1 MTKNT
6 SKLPNVS
13 RISEI
18 LRFHWKYAMRHPKL
32 VATSFTVGPASI
44 VAERYLAPILI
55 ASLLNDI
62 QQGAASLSASLWII
76 IGYALLQLVAFVI
89 GYRINLYAMWSLQIA
104 GARDI
109 YKDSYE
115 VVSRHSMR
123 FPYDRFAGSLVSQIT
138 KTSNAFMSF
147 WNMVVFDIMFVVVSI
162 LATLIGVSFIAPWLA
177 IALFVFVIIF
187 GVTAFYGNRFLRPRQ
202 KKRSESYSAISAQ
215 LSDSIT
221 NMFTVKTE
229 SKEAFE
235 TQTSRQRTR
244 HHARGQGNVRNGIM
258 TTTSIT
264 AGVTAFARIAALVF
278 SIWAVQQGM
287 ANAAEVYLLLT
298 FAFNLI
304 GEMWNINSS
313 IRTVYQIV
321 GDSEEMFDIM
331 NTPLDIKDKAHKT
344 LKITEGSLALESI
357 AFAHKNGAAVF
368 EKLSLSIPAGQ
379 HVGIVGRSGA
389 GKTTLTKL
397 LLRLAEP
404 DSGEILIDG
413 QNIHTVSQ
421 KSLHKAIAYVPQEPL
436 LFHRTLRENIS
447 YGNPKAS
454 LEEIKQAAQKA
465 NALEFIEKLPEGF
478 DTLVGERGVK
488 LSGGQRQ
495 RIAIARAILKDA
507 PILILDEAT
516 SALDSES
523 EKLIQDALQT
533 LMKDRT
539 SIVIAHR
546 LSTIA
551 KLDRILVMNE
561 GAVVEDG
568 THAELIGQQGIYAQ
582 LWAHQSGGFIEE

>member
-1 MTKNT
+1 
-6 SKLPNVS
+6 
-13 RISEI
+13 
-18 LRFHWKYAMRHPKL
+18 MRYPKL
-32 VATSFTVGPASI
+32 VATSFTVGSASI
-44 VAERYLAPILI
+44 VAERYLAPLLI

-62 QQGAASLSASLWII
+62 QAGNASLSASLWII
-76 IGYALLQLVAFVI
+76 IGYALLQLLAFVI
-89 GYRINLYAMWSLQIA
+89 GYRINLYATWGVQIA
-104 GARDI
+104 GARDL

-123 FPYDRFAGSLVSQIT
+123 FHNDRFAGSLVSQVN
-138 KTSNAFMSF
+138 KTSGAFISF
-147 WNMVVFDIMFVVVSI
+147 WNMVVFDVMFLAVSVI
-162 LATLIGVSFIAPWLA
+162 ATLVGISLIAPWFAVTLG
-177 IALFVFVIIF
+177 VFVLVF
-187 GVTAFYGNRFLRPRQ
+187 GVAAFYGNRFLRPRQ
-202 KKRSESYSAISAQ
+202 KRRSESYSAISAQ

-235 TQTSRQRTR
+235 RKRLNSTLDSML
-244 HHARGQGNVRNGIM
+244 AAERGVRNGVL

-264 AGVTAFARIAALVF
+264 AGVTAFARIAALIF

-304 GEMWNINSS
+304 GEMWNINTS

-331 NTPLDIKDKAHKT
+331 NTPLDIRDTSKKRLAVTK
-344 LKITEGSLALESI
+344 GSLEIDSI
-357 AFAHKNGAAVF
+357 SFSHSENSAVF
-368 EKLSLSIPAGQ
+368 NNLSVTVPAGQ

-404 DSGEILIDG
+404 DQGAIKIDG
-413 QNIHTVSQ
+413 QNIHDVSQ
-421 KSLHKAIAYVPQEPL
+421 KSLHQSIAYVPQEPL
-436 LFHRTLRENIS
+436 LFHRTLRENIG
-447 YGNPKAS
+447 YGRPDAS
-454 LEEIKQAAQKA
+454 PEDIKDAARKA
-465 NALEFIEKLPEGF
+465 NALEFIEALPEGF
-478 DTLVGERGVK
+478 ETLVGERGIK

-523 EKLIQDALQT
+523 ELLIQAALKT

-539 SIVIAHR
+539 SLVIAHR
-546 LSTIA
+546 LSTISS
-551 KLDRILVMNE
+551 LDRIIVFE
-561 GAVVEDG
+561 KGTIVEDG
-568 THAELIGQQGIYAQ
+568 THAELIAKKGVYAQ